1 MSGFE
6 YHRPGSLDEAV
17 ALLQA
22 APDPAFVLAGGTDL
36 WVHHKLGH
44 LPIAAVVSLR
54 DVPGLD
60 RLETD
65 GDELVVGARVTLA
78 RMLGSAR
85 AREHAPVLVDAIGCM
100 ANVNVRNAA
109 TVAGNICNASPAA
122 DTAGPLLALDAEV
135 TVVGPD
141 GERRVPIGEWFTAPG
156 STCIGT
162 REILTAIHVPRQQGA
177 ARYERLANRRTA
189 DLALAATCL
198 RVVRG
203 DGGGV
208 TDARVTL
215 SAVAPTPRR
224 SAAAEGALVGS
235 TLDDAAIAAA
245 ADAAADE
252 ASPIDDVRASA
263 WYRVEM
269 VRNLVRR
276 GLQALAAEGGAA

>member
-6 YHRPGSLDEAV
+6 YHRPTSFDEAV
-17 ALLQA
+17 ALLGA

-44 LPIAAVVSLR
+44 MPIAAVISLR
-54 DVPGLD
+54 DIPGLD
-60 RLETD
+60 TIEAV
-65 GDELVVGARVTLA
+65 GDELIIGARVTLA
-78 RMLGSAR
+78 QMLSSEL
-85 AREHAPVLVDAIGCM
+85 ARERTPVLVDAIHCM

-109 TVAGNICNASPAA
+109 TVVGNICNASPAA
-122 DTAGPLLALDAEV
+122 DTAGPLLALDAQV
-135 TVVGPD
+135 AVVGPD

-156 STCIGT
+156 SSCLGT
-162 REILTAIHVPRQQGA
+162 REIVTAIHVPAQQGL
-177 ARYERLANRRTA
+177 ARYERLANRRNA

-203 DGGGV
+203 ADGVV

-215 SAVAPTPRR
+215 GAVAATPRR
-224 SAAAEGALVGS
+224 SQAAEGALVGS
-235 TLDDAAIAAA
+235 ALDAPAIEAA

-276 GLQALAAEGGAA
+276 GLQAIAAQGG